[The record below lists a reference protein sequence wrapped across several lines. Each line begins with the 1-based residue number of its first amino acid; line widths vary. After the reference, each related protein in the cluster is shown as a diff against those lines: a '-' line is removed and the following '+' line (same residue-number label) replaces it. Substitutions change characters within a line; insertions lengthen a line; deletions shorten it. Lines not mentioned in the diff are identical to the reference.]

1 MSDRGDIAPN
11 GRGWRR
17 LSYTCRCGW
26 VDWGHALPGGPLGL
40 KRQLDSERGDWPGLS
55 RVDIT
60 YNGRPAYIVVYGQAM
75 GNRLITVSL
84 QRHWVVL
91 KGLSDKQKEQV
102 GLGIFLAAS
111 HQFESLQS
119 SFPFSLRGSGY
130 SMEDLVSNL
139 IGFYS
144 AFRDVSQDDMR
155 RMCGEV
161 SVEESY
167 RIWDRYLPNGL
178 GAIRNKTTRPVL
190 FPSDQCPAG
199 ATGFPDELEQ
209 LSAASAGVWYV
220 VPTRRY
226 IDGMLINAG
235 IPLEIDS
242 SGNVRPRRR

>member
-11 GRGWRR
+11 ARGWRR

-26 VDWGHALPGGPLGL
+26 VDWGHALPGGALEL
-40 KRQLDSERGDWPGLS
+40 KRQLDSERANWPGLS

-60 YNGRPAYIVVYGQAM
+60 YNGRPAYIVIYGQAM
-75 GNRLITVSL
+75 SGFGITVSL

-91 KGLSDKQKEQV
+91 KGLSPKQKEQV

-111 HQFESLQS
+111 HQFETLQS
-119 SFPFSLRGSGY
+119 TFPFSLRGSGY

-144 AFRDVSQDDMR
+144 AFRGVSQDEMR

-161 SVEESY
+161 GVEESY
-167 RIWDRYLPNGL
+167 RVWDKHLPNGL
-178 GAIRNKTTRPVL
+178 GAIRNTTTRPIL
-190 FPSDQCPAG
+190 YPSEECPAG
-199 ATGFPDELEQ
+199 ATGFPEELEE
-209 LSAASAGVWYV
+209 LRAATPGGWFV
-220 VPTRRY
+220 VPARRY

-235 IPLEIDS
+235 VRLEINS
-242 SGNVRPRRR
+242 SGTVRPRR